1 MRKNSLE
8 IPLRDLIR
16 FVEEDSPFGDITT
29 SAIIP
34 DSDCSAEIITR
45 QNCVVAG
52 LAEVIRLATHYQIS
66 CSSRISDG
74 QVLAAG
80 DTVLSWSGSA
90 HAILLLERTA
100 LNLLGRMSGI
110 ATAARKTVEEVRTIN
125 PSCRVAVTRK
135 TAPGLRI
142 ADKKAAIIGGA
153 EPHRF
158 SLSDAILIKDNHL
171 ALVPLPVAVERGVS
185 FSPYRVVEV
194 EVEDADSACIAAE
207 RGADIILLDN
217 MDPATVQQTLDILSA
232 RGLRNRV
239 VIEIS
244 GGITPDS
251 ISAYARLPIDIISL
265 GSLTHSV
272 TQVDMSLTILSPR
285 DQEQPEDQGLLS

>member
-1 MRKNSLE
+1 M
-8 IPLRDLIR
+8 PLRDLIR

-34 DSDCSAEIITR
+34 DSDCSAKIITR
-45 QNCVVAG
+45 QDCVVAG
-52 LAEVIRLATHYQIS
+52 LAEVIRLAIHYRIS
-66 CSSRISDG
+66 CFSCVSDG

-135 TAPGLRI
+135 TAPGLRV

-171 ALVPLPVAVERGVS
+171 ALVSLPIAVECAVS

-194 EVEDADSACIAAE
+194 EVEDAESACIAAE
-207 RGADIILLDN
+207 QGAGIILLDN
-217 MDPATVQQTLDILSA
+217 MDPAALQHTLDLLSA
-232 RGLRNRV
+232 RGLRDRV
-239 VIEIS
+239 KVEIS
-244 GGITPDS
+244 GGINPDS
-251 ISAYARLPIDIISL
+251 LSAYARLSIDIISL
-265 GSLTHSV
+265 GFLTHSV
-272 TQVDMSLTILSPR
+272 SQVDMSLTILSPR
-285 DQEQPEDQGLLS
+285 DQ